1 MMHKCNS
8 TLRVS
13 SQCGGISR
21 KVIGKRHAKEGEKAR
36 GAIAATRVVLQLS
49 FPCDFELQ
57 NKAKENAYARKQ
69 PSAD

>member
-1 MMHKCNS
+1 MHKYNS

-21 KVIGKRHAKEGEKAR
+21 KVTDKRHAKEGKKVR
-36 GAIAATRVVLQLS
+36 GAITATRVFLQLS

-57 NKAKENAYARKQ
+57 DKAKENAYGRKY
-69 PSAD
+69 PFAD